1 MVWDNSMQRNITKQ
15 QFKSYSAYML
25 FYERVQPVS
34 TQNVKL
40 LPKQESGMI
49 QSSIFSS
56 IWEENMKF
64 LRDKNIFDSQY
75 FSFIWRVITMHPNAI
90 ANANAQGF
98 DALFIS
104 IKLATRFILATLSH
118 AKDKPH
124 LKDNINELK
133 LLYNKHPLVGANKHY
148 FSFFLSKKSLNF
160 FFFFFFFFCQLTG
173 L

>member
-1 MVWDNSMQRNITKQ
+1 MVWDNSMQRNVTKQ

-75 FSFIWRVITMHPNAI
+75 FSFIWRVITMHPNAV
-90 ANANAQGF
+90 ANAQGS

-133 LLYNKHPLVGANKHY
+133 LLYNKHPLVGTNKY
-148 FSFFLSKKSLNF
+148 FPSKKKFKFNV
-160 FFFFFFFFCQLTG
+160 
-173 L
+173 